1 MFLLPCRYD
10 QGGKLGELLVNLER
24 FPTDYS
30 KAVATTASSKRRK
43 EGNIVILQYSS
54 TQIAPSQSG
63 DYPYSSI
70 GTP

>member
-43 EGNIVILQYSS
+43 EGNIVILQQDVRE
-54 TQIAPSQSG
+54 TAQT
-63 DYPYSSI
+63 PYQKEMRR
-70 GTP
+70 